1 MTSSAGG
8 AGDGYNPTAH
18 ASLSWVVNSPVVKVG
33 WYELALL
40 EGKSAFCFISA
51 TLTLSQ
57 KSRLALRLMRVIPA
71 SCYPSKP
78 ALTLAIAPK
87 SPREQL
93 LPLVSLYQP
102 FNKALLVLDYQPD
115 KSAYSFLQPME
126 ITS

>member
-18 ASLSWVVNSPVVKVG
+18 ASLSWVVNSPVVQVG

-57 KSRLALRLMRVIPA
+57 KSRLALRLMIPA
-71 SCYPSKP
+71 SCYTSKP
-78 ALTLAIAPK
+78 ALTLVIAPK

-93 LPLVSLYQP
+93 LLLVSLYRP